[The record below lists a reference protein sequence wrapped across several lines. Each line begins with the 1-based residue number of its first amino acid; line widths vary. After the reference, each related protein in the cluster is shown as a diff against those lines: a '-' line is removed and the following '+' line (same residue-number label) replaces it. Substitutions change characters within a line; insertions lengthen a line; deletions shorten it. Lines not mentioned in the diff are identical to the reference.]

1 MCDERKIMEKVV
13 TMTLKG
19 VQNLDGEISESE
31 IITNAVFS
39 TVRNGFKIVYEESE
53 ATGFEGEHTEIT
65 TCGNEMATIQRSGES
80 GSLLV
85 VEKDK
90 KHHCR
95 YFTPF
100 GELSIGIYA
109 NAIENNL
116 TADGGSLYLK
126 YTVDANSSYISD
138 NEVMIQISG

>member
-1 MCDERKIMEKVV
+1 MHDERKIMKKEV

-19 VQNLDGEISESE
+19 VQNMYGERSESE
-31 IITNAVFS
+31 IITNAIFS
-39 TVRNGFKIVYEESE
+39 TVKNGFKIVYQESE

-65 TCGNEMATIQRSGES
+65 ACGNEMATILRSGDR

-90 KHHCR
+90 KHHCQ
-95 YFTPF
+95 YFTPY

-138 NEVMIQISG
+138 NEVIIEISE

>member
-1 MCDERKIMEKVV
+1 MKKEV

-19 VQNLDGEISESE
+19 IQNMNGERSESE

-39 TVRNGFKIVYEESE
+39 TVKNGGFKIVYEESE

-65 TCGNEMATIQRSGES
+65 TCGNEMATILRSGER

-85 VEKDK
+85 VEKNK
-90 KHHCR
+90 KHHCQ

-100 GELSIGIYA
+100 GELSIGIQA
-109 NAIENNL
+109 NVIENNL

-126 YTVDANSSYISD
+126 YTVDANSSFISD
-138 NEVMIQISG
+138 NEVIIQISE